1 MGLTEFYNE
10 LQSEIP
16 STDTVIAVI
25 LLIVNIFFPGWGTA
39 VMACIGG
46 FKIRTLLVAVVQ
58 FFTAFI
64 IIGWIW
70 SIWWGILC
78 LQRAK

>member
-1 MGLTEFYNE
+1 MGITELYNE
-10 LQSEIP
+10 LAGEIP
-16 STDTVIAVI
+16 STDTVVAVI
-25 LLIVNIFFPGWGTA
+25 LLIINIFFPGWGTF
-39 VMACIGG
+39 VMAFIGG
-46 FKIRTLLVAVVQ
+46 FKVRTLLVGIVQ

-70 SIWWGILC
+70 SIWWGILL